1 MSEIKNKDYE
11 EEMDGGEN
19 ERPEEEDSG
28 SRILEFY
35 EDKDDKNDKPDFSG
49 KLAILYKLKK
59 IDEELADIE
68 EEKGDLP
75 EKIEDL
81 TDRINFYEK
90 RIEENE
96 NNLELLK
103 SEEKKLIKENKK
115 IEERANK
122 YDEQKYNVRTNKE
135 YDDISKMIDE
145 CFEMLD
151 KNEKRLK
158 EIEGLKELLK
168 KDIESDKEKL
178 DEYIEERDECQ
189 SKLDDLNAQFEE
201 EETEL
206 IKSRKAYLVKLDSET
221 RSLYERINSSYK
233 GEAIA
238 IVRRGN
244 CTGCYNSIP
253 PQREIEIRM
262 AEAIY
267 TCQSCGRI
275 LIDESHI
282 KE

>member
-1 MSEIKNKDYE
+1 MSEIKNRDIE
-11 EEMDGGEN
+11 EEMDAGNSE
-19 ERPEEEDSG
+19 PSEEDSG
-28 SRILEFY
+28 SRILEY
-35 EDKDDKNDKPDFSG
+35 YDEKGEVENRVDYAN
-49 KLAILYKLKK
+49 KLLILYQLKK
-59 IDEELADIE
+59 IDAELADIE

-81 TDRINFYEK
+81 TERINFYEK

-96 NNLELLK
+96 NNLNLLET
-103 SEEKKLIKENKK
+103 EEKKLKKENKK

-135 YDDISKMIDE
+135 YDQISKMIDE

-151 KNEKRLK
+151 KNERRLK
-158 EIEGLKELLK
+158 EIENLKNTLNS
-168 KDIESDKEKL
+168 DIEADKEKL
-178 DEYIEERDECQ
+178 EEVSNEREECQ
-189 SKLDDLNAQFEE
+189 NKLDDLNEQFEE
-201 EETEL
+201 EETQL
-206 IKSRKAYLVKLDSET
+206 LNDRNSYLVKLDYET

-244 CTGCYNSIP
+244 CTGCYTAIP

-262 AEAIY
+262 AEKIY

>member
-11 EEMDGGEN
+11 EGMEGAEEN
-19 ERPEEEDSG
+19 QSEEEYSG

-35 EDKDDKNDKPDFSG
+35 EDGEDKKDKPDYSFE
-49 KLAILYKLKK
+49 LAILYKLKK

-81 TDRINFYEK
+81 TERINFYEK

-158 EIEGLKELLK
+158 EIEGLKELLN

-178 DEYIEERDECQ
+178 NEYIEERDECQ

-206 IKSRKAYLVKLDSET
+206 NKSRKAYLVKLDNET

-262 AEAIY
+262 AESIF

>member
-1 MSEIKNKDYE
+1 MNEIKNKDYDDQ
-11 EEMDGGEN
+11 MD
-19 ERPEEEDSG
+19 RLDDQSSDEDSG

-35 EDKDDKNDKPDFSG
+35 DKEDENGKIDFSG

-81 TDRINFYEK
+81 TERINFYEK

-96 NNLELLK
+96 NNLELLN

-145 CFEMLD
+145 CFDMLD

-158 EIEGLKELLK
+158 EISGLKEALSK
-168 KDIESDKEKL
+168 EIEADKEKL
-178 DEYIEERDECQ
+178 DEFIEERDDCQ

-221 RSLYERINSSYK
+221 RSLYERINSSYR

-262 AEAIY
+262 AAAIY

>member
-1 MSEIKNKDYE
+1 MSEIKNKD
-11 EEMDGGEN
+11 
-19 ERPEEEDSG
+19 REEDMDELNTQSMDDD
-28 SRILEFY
+28 SPRIIEFY
-35 EDKDDKNDKPDFSG
+35 GDKEKDNKIDYSD

-68 EEKGDLP
+68 KEKGDLP

-81 TDRINFYEK
+81 TERITFYEN

-96 NNLELLK
+96 NKLNLLK
-103 SEEKKLIKENKK
+103 SEEKKIIKENKK

-122 YDEQKYNVRTNKE
+122 YDEQKYNVRNNKE

-158 EIEGLKELLK
+158 EIELLK
-168 KDIESDKEKL
+168 RSLDLEIESDKEKL
-178 DEYIEERDECQ
+178 DEFIMEREECQ
-189 SKLDDLNAQFEE
+189 SKLDDLNTQFEE
-201 EETEL
+201 EETLL
-206 IKSRKAYLVKLDSET
+206 INGRKSYLVKLDSET
-221 RSLYERINSSYK
+221 GSLYERINSSYK

-262 AEAIY
+262 AASIF